1 MMYREQRFFRHSIFS
16 KKSHLSG
23 NKRNIG
29 HSCKKYFQII
39 LTQTCPCVDGI
50 TVLKLGEE
58 KYASV
63 SQGGGELGKRN
74 MLRYGRH
81 TI

>member
-50 TVLKLGEE
+50 TILKWVEE
-58 KYASV
+58 KYASA
-63 SQGGGELGKRN
+63 SQGKRKISKEKYTS
-74 MLRYGRH
+74 L
-81 TI
+81 